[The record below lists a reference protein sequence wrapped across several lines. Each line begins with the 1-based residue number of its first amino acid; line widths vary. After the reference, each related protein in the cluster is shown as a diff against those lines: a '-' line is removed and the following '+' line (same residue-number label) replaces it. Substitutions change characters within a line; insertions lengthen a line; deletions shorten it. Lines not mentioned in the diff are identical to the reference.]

1 MKISER
7 GIAALIAHEGIA
19 PAPYWDTA
27 KPPVLTWGIGHT
39 AAAGAPIPANLPR
52 GMPTDLDATLR
63 EVFAV
68 FRRDLARYEADVA
81 RAIGRTPCAQH
92 EFDAAVSFHFNTGAI
107 ARAAWVD
114 LWKSGRRTDAARSM
128 LVNWRR
134 PASIIERREAEQAL
148 FLSGDYGKGRAA
160 VWNVSVAGNVG
171 RLLRTLG
178 QEEILTLMLA
188 DELLHPKL
196 QRGDVSQLVSKAQ
209 ALLRA
214 AGHDPGPIDG
224 KYGAK
229 THTAAL
235 ALQSARGIPATG
247 QIDAATWAALLKGQ

>member
-1 MKISER
+1 MQTSDR
-7 GIAALIAHEGIA
+7 GIAALVAHEGIV
-19 PAPYWDTA
+19 PGPYWDSA

-52 GMPTDLDATLR
+52 GMPADLDATLR

-81 RAIGRTPCAQH
+81 RAIGSTPCAQH

-114 LWKSGRRTDAARSM
+114 LWKSGRRTEAARSM

-134 PASIIERREAEQAL
+134 PASIIERREAEQTL
-148 FLSGDYGKGRAA
+148 FLSGDYGKGQAA
-160 VWNVSVAGNVG
+160 VWNVSAAGKVG
-171 RLLRTLG
+171 RLLRTLS
-178 QEEILTLMLA
+178 QEEILTLMRA
-188 DELLHPKL
+188 DEPLHPTL
-196 QRGDVSQLVSKAQ
+196 QRGDTGQLVSKAQ

-224 KYGAK
+224 KFGAK
-229 THTAAL
+229 THAAVL
-235 ALQSARGIPATG
+235 ALQSARGISASG
-247 QIDAATWAALLKGQ
+247 HIDAAT

>member
-1 MKISER
+1 MQTSDR
-7 GIAALIAHEGIA
+7 GIAALVAHEGIV
-19 PAPYWDTA
+19 PGPYWDSA

-39 AAAGAPIPANLPR
+39 AAAGAPIPASLPV
-52 GMPTDLDATLR
+52 GMPADLNGTLR
-63 EVFAV
+63 QVAAV

-114 LWKSGRRTDAARSM
+114 LWKSGRRAEAARSM

-134 PASIIERREAEQAL
+134 PTSIIERREAEQKL
-148 FLSGDYGKGRAA
+148 FLSGDYGKGRADL
-160 VWNVSVAGNVG
+160 WSVGATG
-171 RLLRTLG
+171 RLGRIIRTLG
-178 QEEILTLMLA
+178 QEEILTLMRA
-188 DELLHPKL
+188 DEPLHPTL
-196 QRGDVSQLVSKAQ
+196 QRGDVSELVSKAQ
-209 ALLRA
+209 ALLRV

-229 THTAAL
+229 TRTAVL

-247 QIDAATWAALLKGQ
+247 QIDAATWAELLKGQ